1 VSSNWKKP
9 VVTSFKLLPP
19 T

>member
-1 VSSNWKKP
+1 VSSNWKEP
-9 VVTSFKLLPP
+9 VVTSFKLLPQ